1 MSRKKCGCFTSNVV
15 TGLTLY
21 VYGLQRMVTQPKLAS
36 GHSERIWYQ
45 FLGAFLLKKMCCSCA
60 THLTVCVLCGLG
72 CMSLICEGGKALIK
86 HPYGRLL
93 VVMARTKRKKTND
106 SCFHCCQRF
115 FANLLPC
122 KIKVPVYVISVPDL
136 SAPVTFRTALSLHIY
151 PRFSVG
157 GALQPALFSTFAV
170 FSFSLVTFSSYS
182 FPSQASWAEQTQQ
195 AVDAEKRVSW
205 VGRVRRRCTAEWM

>member
-1 MSRKKCGCFTSNVV
+1 MRLFHIKCCDWANAVCLWSAANGNSTKTGFWSQRAHLISISRGI
-15 TGLTLY
+15 
-21 VYGLQRMVTQPKLAS
+21 P
-36 GHSERIWYQ
+36 
-45 FLGAFLLKKMCCSCA
+45 LKKNVLQLCDTLDS
-60 THLTVCVLCGLG
+60 VCTLRSGLHVFD
-72 CMSLICEGGKALIK
+72 LRGKAFIK

-182 FPSQASWAEQTQQ
+182 FPSQAS
-195 AVDAEKRVSW
+195 
-205 VGRVRRRCTAEWM
+205 